1 MSEEDQEQQIESGPA
16 RRFRRKPRAC
26 QFCADQAESID
37 HKQTEVL
44 KRFTYDSG
52 KIRPRRDSG
61 ACARHQRMLGR
72 AIKRARHL
80 ALLPFAAER
89 FR

>member
-1 MSEEDQEQQIESGPA
+1 MSDEEQEQTESGPA

-26 QFCADQAESID
+26 QFCADQATSID
-37 HKQTEVL
+37 HKQTELL

-80 ALLPFAAER
+80 ALLPYAADR

>member
-1 MSEEDQEQQIESGPA
+1 MSEEEQEQLESGGA

-26 QFCADQAESID
+26 QFCADRTEWID
-37 HKQTEVL
+37 HKQTEML

-61 ACARHQRMLGR
+61 TCARHQRMLAK

-80 ALLPFAAER
+80 ALLPYAADR

>member
-1 MSEEDQEQQIESGPA
+1 MSEEEQEQIESGA
-16 RRFRRKPRAC
+16 GRRFRRKPRAC
-26 QFCADQAESID
+26 QFCADRAESID
-37 HKQTEVL
+37 HKQTELL

-61 ACARHQRMLGR
+61 TCARHQRMLGK

-80 ALLPFAAER
+80 ALLPFAADR

>member
-1 MSEEDQEQQIESGPA
+1 M
-16 RRFRRKPRAC
+16 
-26 QFCADQAESID
+26 
-37 HKQTEVL
+37 L

>member
-1 MSEEDQEQQIESGPA
+1 MSDEDQERIESGGP
-16 RRFRRKPRAC
+16 RRFHRKPRAC
-26 QFCADQAESID
+26 QFCADRADSID
-37 HKQTEVL
+37 HKQAEML

-80 ALLPFAAER
+80 ALLPYAADR

>member
-1 MSEEDQEQQIESGPA
+1 MSDEDQEQQERGPA
-16 RRFRRKPRAC
+16 RRFRRPPRAC
-26 QFCADQAESID
+26 QFCALQAKAID
-37 HKQTEVL
+37 YKQTEVL
-44 KRFTYDSG
+44 KRLTYDSG

-61 ACARHQRMLGR
+61 TCARHQRMLGK

-80 ALLPFAAER
+80 ALLSYTADR

>member
-1 MSEEDQEQQIESGPA
+1 MSEEEQEQSDSGGG

-26 QFCADQAESID
+26 QFCADRADSID
-37 HKQTEVL
+37 HKQAEML
-44 KRFTYDSG
+44 KRLTYDSG

-61 ACARHQRMLGR
+61 TCARHQRMLGR

-80 ALLPFAAER
+80 ALLPYAAAR